1 MFSIGSLW
9 SRTQG
14 LSIAQR
20 VAIISFFGQ
29 LYFFVPVMTPYLRGE
44 GLSMAQIAGLQT
56 MLLWA
61 QLVMEVPT
69 GVLADRLG
77 HRRSYQLA
85 LALSVG
91 AEISFLFA
99 QNYGMFLLSQVIAG
113 TGFAFASGSVDAY
126 VYESLPTLNRTQGMQ
141 RARGQIGAAIHLA
154 SVVAYGTTAVVAAD
168 LSHSRMVLTLL
179 MGIVGLSIA
188 VLLGLTLRD
197 HPGTERPAHQPTS
210 VHLLR
215 TGWRSIR
222 QSRQLQRVMLLSLVA
237 DAFGAHLLVFYQ
249 DYFLQTGVSG
259 RWFGLALSLGSVVA
273 VGTQLVAWRLTPR
286 FGTRRAMLLATGIPG
301 VLYLGMALNNQPGV
315 AVMLFVVQWG
325 AIHLSGPLF
334 AGLYNEYLGDAAR
347 ATSLSLISGIV
358 TVYVGAM
365 GIVLGWLAGQSLAI
379 MFGLMGV
386 LVLLGAV
393 LVRLDPESD
402 TVDLREEQS
411 AAMG

>member
-14 LSIAQR
+14 LTIAQR

-29 LYFFVPVMTPYLRGE
+29 LYFFVPVMTPYLRGA

-61 QLVMEVPT
+61 QLIMEVPT

-85 LALSVG
+85 LVLAVG

-126 VYESLPTLNRTQGMQ
+126 VYESLPSPNRTQGMQ

-168 LSHSRMVLTLL
+168 LSHSRMVLTLI

-197 HPGTERPAHQPTS
+197 HPGMARPTHRPTS
-210 VHLLR
+210 IHLLR

-237 DAFGAHLLVFYQ
+237 NAFGAHLLVFYQ
-249 DYFLQTGVSG
+249 DYFLQTGVAG
-259 RWFGLALSLGSVVA
+259 RWFGLALSLGSMVA
-273 VGTQLVAWRLTPR
+273 VGTQLLAWRLIPLL
-286 FGTRRAMLLATGIPG
+286 GTRRAMLLAAGLPG
-301 VLYLGMALNNQPGV
+301 LVYLLMAINHQPGV
-315 AVMLFVVQWG
+315 AVLLFVVQWG
-325 AIHLSGPLF
+325 VVQLSGPLF
-334 AGLYNEYLGDAAR
+334 AGLFNEYLPGEAR
-347 ATSLSLISGIV
+347 ATSLSLISGLV
-358 TVYVGAM
+358 TVYVGTM
-365 GIVLGWLAGQSLAI
+365 GIVLGWLAGQSLAV
-379 MFGLMGV
+379 MFGLMGA
-386 LVLLGAV
+386 LVLTGAL
-393 LVRLDPESD
+393 LVRVDPEPDIVGVRDESPA
-402 TVDLREEQS
+402 VP
-411 AAMG
+411 G